1 MFNVS
6 LLVPTVVPTFN
17 QWGRAPVSLFYDE
30 DALSKRF
37 VRAEILSCC
46 FFFFFFPS
54 PFACIFSE
62 LHLDWPLLASP
73 SPSTK
78 TYSTP

>member
-46 FFFFFFPS
+46 FFFFFSLP
-54 PFACIFSE
+54 
-62 LHLDWPLLASP
+62 PLLAFFLNCI
-73 SPSTK
+73 
-78 TYSTP
+78 